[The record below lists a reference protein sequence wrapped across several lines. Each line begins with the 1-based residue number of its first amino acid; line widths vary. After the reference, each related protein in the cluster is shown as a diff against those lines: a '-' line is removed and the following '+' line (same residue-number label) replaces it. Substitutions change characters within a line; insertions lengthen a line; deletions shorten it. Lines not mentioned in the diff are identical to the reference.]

1 MSETAYR
8 ITVADFSG
16 GGRTTTTAPVW
27 QYSTG
32 QVLQLE
38 GLELPAS
45 FRVDFGNEKTRD
57 YTKPQLATSASI
69 GIPDEYFLS
78 GKPVYAFVV
87 LSDGEGDSGTEYV
100 AEVPV
105 LQRSKPTNYT
115 PNDVQQSVIDQLIEA
130 LNEGVEDA
138 EQSAEDAE
146 AWAVGERDGEPVTSE
161 DPAYH
166 NSSKYHAEQADDAA
180 DQAAQ
185 SKEDAA
191 ADALKAE
198 GYAVG
203 TQGGAAVEEGSPYY
217 HNNADYFA
225 DQAAAKATEAAES
238 ALAAAQNVEDA
249 EAWAVGERDGE
260 PVTSEDPAYHNS
272 SKYHAEQAD
281 DAADQAAQSKEDA
294 AADALKAE
302 GYAVG
307 TQGGAAV
314 EEGSPYYHNNA
325 DYFADQAAAKATE
338 AAESASAAAAS
349 SQAVQNLGV
358 DSETLASGSPA
369 TVEKTVDPQTG
380 AVTLNFGIPKG
391 DKGDKG
397 DAATTVTN
405 IMDMDTGKKYTV
417 AQTVV
422 NGFLVETFT
431 EVEE

>member
-238 ALAAAQNVEDA
+238 A
-249 EAWAVGERDGE
+249 
-260 PVTSEDPAYHNS
+260 
-272 SKYHAEQAD
+272 
-281 DAADQAAQSKEDA
+281 
-294 AADALKAE
+294 
-302 GYAVG
+302 
-307 TQGGAAV
+307 
-314 EEGSPYYHNNA
+314 
-325 DYFADQAAAKATE
+325 
-338 AAESASAAAAS
+338 SAAAAS